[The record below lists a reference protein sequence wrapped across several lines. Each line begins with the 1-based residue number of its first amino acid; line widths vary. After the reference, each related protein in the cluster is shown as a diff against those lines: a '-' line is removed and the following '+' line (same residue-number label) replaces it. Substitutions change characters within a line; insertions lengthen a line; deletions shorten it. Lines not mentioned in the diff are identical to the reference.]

1 MRKRLFIL
9 MLACMCMVSA
19 VACNKT
25 TKTETKTENKQETN
39 IENMSEDEYID
50 YLVDETIRAEIM
62 ERTPDVVKN
71 ITTTITEDDFVTLD
85 GVVTT
90 KDGETE
96 SFSTECRKVSD
107 LSVAEEI
114 QKELLKHKVGD
125 TFESTLP
132 TDDGNLP
139 VKITIKTVTDD
150 PMNYF
155 TDGWVA
161 TNSGSDSITKTAI
174 YKNYV
179 EAMVKNALEEKK
191 DAESKDTTNQEN
203 NTESDSTASENK

>member
-1 MRKRLFIL
+1 
-9 MLACMCMVSA
+9 
-19 VACNKT
+19 
-25 TKTETKTENKQETN
+25 
-39 IENMSEDEYID
+39 MSN
-50 YLVDETIRAEIM
+50 L
-62 ERTPDVVKN
+62 PVKSN
-71 ITTTITEDDFVTLD
+71 
-85 GVVTT
+85 
-90 KDGETE
+90 
-96 SFSTECRKVSD
+96 
-107 LSVAEEI
+107 
-114 QKELLKHKVGD
+114 
-125 TFESTLP
+125 
-132 TDDGNLP
+132 GNLP